1 MLAAVAMAAGAG
13 GGGMTRGGR
22 TDRVAGD
29 SPFLPEAL
37 EANRGGTLT
46 EAQRRSCQAQSRRV
60 RWFGAGIGGLVI
72 VLGLLFAVTRHSSS
86 VMPLRPVV
94 LIGCLLIGAIVLW
107 RALTGGDRFTADIR
121 RGEVGSVDGALHKRA
136 VRPTAS
142 QGASP
147 KPRYY
152 FDVAGQTLEV
162 MWESAYESAPQARYV
177 RVFYLPRSRK
187 AVNLERLPDP
197 PAGEAAI
204 ATMLESAKGT
214 VSALTSRDAVRA
226 AETMAAQLAMQER
239 YQEQLD
245 KGPPAPPPGQLDP
258 RPLAGAIVGSWAS
271 ALLTVTFRADGTV
284 TASGSKGR
292 SRDGRWSVGEDGRLQ
307 TDVLGQPAPAS
318 AWVAGDQLTIT
329 LKGLPVTLHRL

>member
-1 MLAAVAMAAGAG
+1 
-13 GGGMTRGGR
+13 MTRGGR

-46 EAQRRSCQAQSRRV
+46 EAQRRTCQAQSRRV

-136 VRPTAS
+136 VRLTAS

-177 RVFYLPRSRK
+177 RVFSVGSAASDAGTVPG
-187 AVNLERLPDP
+187 AAGQG
-197 PAGEAAI
+197 PAGSAAR
-204 ATMLESAKGT
+204 SA
-214 VSALTSRDAVRA
+214 R
-226 AETMAAQLAMQER
+226 
-239 YQEQLD
+239 
-245 KGPPAPPPGQLDP
+245 PAPPRRRHCRQ
-258 RPLAGAIVGSWAS
+258 
-271 ALLTVTFRADGTV
+271 
-284 TASGSKGR
+284 
-292 SRDGRWSVGEDGRLQ
+292 
-307 TDVLGQPAPAS
+307 LGQRA
-318 AWVAGDQLTIT
+318 VDHDLQG
-329 LKGLPVTLHRL
+329 